1 MTDPTQPNPPTAPAP
16 RQRTDG
22 VRVSLP
28 EDARPSGAAAPGRAP
43 RRAAALQPRRRFGGT
58 EAQIRGAL
66 VFYMVCA
73 WLSGTFLLLLVA
85 EMITRYGLG
94 YDLVAGGTDRA
105 TGETVALGWQ
115 DLELENLAGGVN
127 ISTWILIVHGWFYV
141 VYLISC
147 FRIWTLMRWPF
158 PQLVVMALGG
168 VVPFLSFVVERKI
181 HASTTAELRANPR
194 AAKRY

>member
-1 MTDPTQPNPPTAPAP
+1 MTEPTQPTPSPAPAP
-16 RQRTDG
+16 KERTDG

-28 EDARPSGAAAPGRAP
+28 PDARPSEAASPGRVP

-66 VFYMVCA
+66 TFYMVCA
-73 WLSGTFLLLLVA
+73 WISGTFLLLLVA

-105 TGETVALGWQ
+105 TGQTVALGWQ

-181 HASTTAELRANPR
+181 HASTTAELRANPK

>member
-1 MTDPTQPNPPTAPAP
+1 MTEPTQPTPTPAP
-16 RQRTDG
+16 RERTDG
-22 VRVSLP
+22 LRVSLP
-28 EDARPSGAAAPGRAP
+28 QDARPEGAASPGRVPA
-43 RRAAALQPRRRFGGT
+43 RAAALQPRRRFGGT

-66 VFYMVCA
+66 TFYMVCA
-73 WLSGTFLLLLVA
+73 WLSGIFLLLLVA

-105 TGETVALGWQ
+105 TGETVPLGWQ

-147 FRIWTLMRWPF
+147 FRVWTLMRWPF

-181 HASTTAELRANPR
+181 HASTTAEVRSNPG

>member
-1 MTDPTQPNPPTAPAP
+1 MTEPTQPTPPETP
-16 RQRTDG
+16 RPKERTDG
-22 VRVSLP
+22 VRVALP
-28 EDARPSGAAAPGRAP
+28 EDAAPERAAAPGRVP
-43 RRAAALQPRRRFGGT
+43 RRSAGLQARRRFGGT

-66 VFYMVCA
+66 RFYMVCA
-73 WLSGTFLLLLVA
+73 WISGTFLLLLVA

-94 YDLVAGGTDRA
+94 YDLIAGGTDKLTGA
-105 TGETVALGWQ
+105 TVPLGWQ
-115 DLELENLAGGVN
+115 DLEVENLAGGVN

-181 HASTTAELRANPR
+181 HASTTAELRANPQ

>member
-1 MTDPTQPNPPTAPAP
+1 MTEPTQPTPSPAP
-16 RQRTDG
+16 SPKERTDG

-28 EDARPSGAAAPGRAP
+28 PDARPAEAASPGRVP

-66 VFYMVCA
+66 SFYMVCA
-73 WLSGTFLLLLVA
+73 WISGTFLLLLVA

-94 YDLVAGGTDRA
+94 YDLIAGGTDRA
-105 TGETVALGWQ
+105 TGQTVALGWQ

-181 HASTTAELRANPR
+181 HASTAAELRANPK